1 MYQIQFTIGE
11 MRWQVDLPK
20 LDHGALL
27 TAIGKSR
34 LLGRQEVWFG
44 DPEYSDDGTCE
55 AAIIVNGDRVVG
67 RFIARPV
74 RDPDT
79 SSAHECD
86 SGSDPETVI
95 VAVAGPCP
103 KMPMGRVS
111 RVAASDVIPF

>member
-1 MYQIQFTIGE
+1 MYQITFNIGAT
-11 MRWQVDLPK
+11 RWQVDLPK

-27 TAIGKSR
+27 SAIGKSR

-44 DPEYSDDGTCE
+44 DPEHSDDGTCE

-67 RFIARPV
+67 RFVAKPV
-74 RDPDT
+74 AEPDA
-79 SSAHECD
+79 SSADCCD
-86 SGSDPETVI
+86 TAEPETVI

-103 KMPMGRVS
+103 KMPTGRVS

>member
-1 MYQIQFTIGE
+1 MYHIAFTIGE
-11 MRWQVDLPK
+11 TRWQVDLPK

-74 RDPDT
+74 ADPDT
-79 SSAHECD
+79 SSARNADAAE
-86 SGSDPETVI
+86 SETVI

-103 KMPMGRVS
+103 KMPTGRVS